1 MGKRERNVQRL
12 IRLTQKESDYIQKK
26 VALSRLGTFQLYAQT
41 MLIQGEVVS
50 VDYSELLSLV
60 REVKRIG
67 VNINQ
72 VVKLANEFSEISTQD
87 IYQLTNQLTEL
98 TQLVEDTLKQE
109 TTKHTKQTEVDYFG
123 VYKTFPN
130 KDI

>member
-1 MGKRERNVQRL
+1 MVKRTRKIEKK
-12 IRLTQKESDYIQKK
+12 IRLTQKENDYIQQK

-72 VVKLANEFSEISTQD
+72 VVKLANEFSEISSQD
-87 IYQLTNQLTEL
+87 IHQLTHQLTKL
-98 TQLVEDTLKQE
+98 TQLVDDTLKQE
-109 TTKHTKQTEVDYFG
+109 TIKHTKQTEVDYFG

-130 KDI
+130 QDI

>member
-1 MGKRERNVQRL
+1 MVKRTRKIEKK
-12 IRLTQKESDYIQKK
+12 IRLTQKENDYIQQK

-72 VVKLANEFSEISTQD
+72 VVKLANEFSEISSQD
-87 IYQLTNQLTEL
+87 IHQLTHQLTKL
-98 TQLVEDTLKQE
+98 TQLVDDTLKQE

-123 VYKTFPN
+123 VHKTFSN
-130 KDI
+130 KDL

>member
-1 MGKRERNVQRL
+1 MEKRERNVQRL
-12 IRLTQKESDYIQKK
+12 IRLTQKESDYIQQK

-87 IYQLTNQLTEL
+87 IHQLTNQLTEL
-98 TQLVEDTLKQE
+98 TQLVDDTLKQE

-123 VYKTFPN
+123 VYKTLPN
-130 KDI
+130 KNI